1 MIHINLLP
9 ARAERRKEL
18 IRKQLSIAA
27 LTVLFTIA
35 TMGFLFYRVQ
45 SQYNSTQH
53 SLQRTDKKIKQLEP
67 IIKKIEAY
75 KKQKEDINRKIAV
88 IIDLDRYRLAPVVI
102 LSDLNRQRPEKLWFT
117 NLKESGQHLAISG
130 VAVDN
135 ETIVSFL
142 NNLKQSAPLKN
153 ADLTLLRSQT
163 IQDLK
168 LKEFTINCPLDL
180 ATLPELLQSLKAA
193 PETTHQEEVEP
204 GTVDTGG
211 QNG

>member
-9 ARAERRKEL
+9 IRAERRKEF

-27 LTVLFTIA
+27 LTLLFTAVAI
-35 TMGFLFYRVQ
+35 GFFYYRIQ
-45 SQYNSTQH
+45 TQYNATNSNLH
-53 SLQRTDKKIKQLEP
+53 RTNKKIKQLEP
-67 IIKKIEAY
+67 IIKKIDQY
-75 KKQKEDINRKIAV
+75 KKQKEEISKKIAV

-117 NLKESGQHLAISG
+117 SLKESGKRLTISG

-135 ETIVSFL
+135 ETIVTFL
-142 NNLKQSAPLKN
+142 NNLKQSAPLKK
-153 ADLTLLRSQT
+153 ADLALLRSKK
-163 IQDLK
+163 IEKLE

-180 ATLPELLQSLKAA
+180 TTLPELLKAA
-193 PETTHQEEVEP
+193 NPDDVPETALKE
-204 GTVDTGG
+204 D